1 MKSHVRAY
9 VLASLVCST
18 PCLAKR
24 ARADAAPGDP
34 SCAAPAPIHFRR
46 GATSA
51 TVGGTVERAEYACYT
66 LDACAGQRLDVQ
78 VRSAERNV
86 VLIAY
91 EPGYAITRDA
101 DGPDV
106 SGPTLAGAGGQDE
119 AMGVHGRL
127 DRSGTYLFLLGSTR
141 GAGGTYTLRATVR

>member
-1 MKSHVRAY
+1 MKRSAY
-9 VLASLVCST
+9 AYRLALLACST
-18 PCLAKR
+18 GSLL
-24 ARADAAPGDP
+24 ARADAQAASGAPN
-34 SCAAPAPIHFRR
+34 CASPAPIHFRQGTT
-46 GATSA
+46 GATVA
-51 TVGGTVERAEYACYT
+51 GTVERAEYACYT
-66 LDACAGQRLDVQ
+66 LSARAGQLLDVQ
-78 VRSAERNV
+78 VRSAEQNV

-91 EPGYAITRDA
+91 QPGYAITRDA

-106 SGPTLAGAGGQDE
+106 SGPTLAGAGEQDE